1 MEGEG
6 KSNGKRGASEDA
18 GPLRKVPAVR
28 RSPSVS
34 DSESDSS
41 VQFLYSVRTEN
52 NVSVVDFGPPIRAGV
67 EVEVVDLV
75 SEETVSVSSNDS
87 EEEQDSVSAV
97 SARSSSGTDENET
110 TVESDDEGMGSEEW
124 IPSANEDDDDTQ

>member
-1 MEGEG
+1 
-6 KSNGKRGASEDA
+6 
-18 GPLRKVPAVR
+18 
-28 RSPSVS
+28 
-34 DSESDSS
+34 
-41 VQFLYSVRTEN
+41 
-52 NVSVVDFGPPIRAGV
+52 V